1 MIRDMAEPTM
11 SIADVDAMLTGEGG
25 FFETVPVI
33 VNGVEVTTA
42 KNRAPH
48 LRAAAQNSNH
58 GGDGSARYYVFDDVT
73 EATFAENIATAIA
86 RSRLAER
93 YGIGHGDRAAI
104 LAANTPEWI
113 QSFWAIT
120 SLGAIAVAMNG
131 WWTEDEIPTA
141 SSSPR
146 QSCCSPTPNG
156 PNASPATRS
165 PARRV
170 RRGLRRT
177 RDHAPGAELPDTPI
191 DEDDAAT
198 ILFTSGTTGRPKG
211 AIITHQELQRLPDV
225 RAHPR
230 RPRRVPLPGR
240 SRRPAENPRCCRWPP
255 APSSTSPGSIH
266 AASPPWPRAW
276 ATSGPRAGSIRKR
289 SCNSPRR
296 TRSPVSAVSPPRS
309 GGSSNT
315 RSSTSTTRR
324 A

>member
-42 KNRAPH
+42 KNRHRTCAPCS
-48 LRAAAQNSNH
+48 RTPPITA
-58 GGDGSARYYVFDDVT
+58 
-73 EATFAENIATAIA
+73 ATAA
-86 RSRLAER
+86 PATTCSTTGPRRPLPRTSPPRHRSQGLAER

-131 WWTEDEIPTA
+131 WWTEDESDTA

-146 QSCCSPTPNG
+146 Q
-156 PNASPATRS
+156 AA
-165 PARRV
+165 ARR
-170 RRGLRRT
+170 RQ
-177 RDHAPGAELPDTPI
+177 
-191 DEDDAAT
+191 
-198 ILFTSGTTGRPKG
+198 TGRTHHRRPGVRSSYSKRTSPNF
-211 AIITHQELQRLPDV
+211 AITHQEPNCPTPRSTRTTRPRSCSPPAPPGAEGRHHHPPELQRLLDV
-225 RAHPR
+225 RVHPR

-240 SRRPAENPRCCRWPP
+240 SRRPAETPDAVAGRQPPFHISGLHSCCVT
-255 APSSTSPGSIH
+255 AV
-266 AASPPWPRAW
+266 ASGMGHVWTTGRFDPE
-276 ATSGPRAGSIRKR
+276 R